1 MVAQATQI
9 HTTTHL
15 PSATSA
21 KVEQT
26 SHSMQMH
33 VATSDTRTKEPEQ
46 NKLSP
51 DQMSDLTHQ
60 LNQKAQTESLS
71 VVFGFDRELNQSYI
85 SVIDKDSG
93 REIRK
98 LPSEDALKFAKSMKE
113 SLGRLL
119 DRRG

>member
-1 MVAQATQI
+1 MVAQTAQI
-9 HTTTHL
+9 HTTAHF

-21 KVEQT
+21 KVEHT
-26 SHSMQMH
+26 KLMH
-33 VATSDTRTKEPEQ
+33 AQESDAPTQEHTKKALKPEQ
-46 NKLSP
+46 MK
-51 DQMSDLTHQ
+51 DLTQQ
-60 LNQKAQTESLS
+60 LNQKAQSESLN

-93 REIRK
+93 KEIRK